1 MKCKILLV
9 GCGWRSQIYRR
20 AVANMCND
28 LEFCGILMHSEKRA
42 EEVAKETGIRTTS
55 SFETALKWNPDFV
68 ILCVPKPVMKDWI
81 IRFMEH
87 QIPILCETAPGI
99 NVAELNEV
107 WKESVRLNGKVQ
119 VAEQYFLQPY
129 YHAVQTIIDSGLL
142 GDIIN
147 VNLSA
152 IHGYHCMSI
161 FRKFLGLRFENCTI
175 TGNRYHFP
183 VTKTRDRAGWHES
196 GEVLLS
202 VRDRADMV
210 FENGKTAFFDFDD
223 DQYFSPIRSRRWD
236 IQGIRGEIQN
246 DAVCYMNKKNRV
258 VMENMHREDDGIN
271 NIDGWSHMY
280 ISFKGERI
288 YENPFPGLR
297 INDDEIAVTSLLMG
311 MKRYVETGEDIYSLR
326 DGLQDAY
333 LDFMREE
340 AVTTGKVIITTSQS
354 WV

>member
-20 AVANMCND
+20 AVANCPDD

-42 EEVAKETGIRTTS
+42 KEVEQQTGICTTS
-55 SFETALKWNPDFV
+55 SFETALEWKPDYV

-81 IRFMEH
+81 IRFMEAG
-87 QIPILCETAPGI
+87 IPILCETSPGN

-107 WKESVRLNGKVQ
+107 WNESVRLNGKVQ

-129 YHAVQTIIDSGLL
+129 YHAVQEIIDSGLL
-142 GDIIN
+142 GDVLS
-147 VNLSA
+147 VNMSA
-152 IHGYHCMSI
+152 IHGYHAMSI
-161 FRKFLGLRFENCTI
+161 FRKFLGIEFENCTI

-183 VTKTRDRAGWHES
+183 VTKTRDRAGWHET
-196 GEVLLS
+196 GEIVMPI
-202 VRDRADMV
+202 RDRADMV
-210 FENGKTAFFDFDD
+210 FENGKVAFFDFDD
-223 DQYFSPIRSRRWD
+223 DQYFSPIRSRRWNV
-236 IQGIRGEIQN
+236 QGIRGEIQN
-246 DAVCYMNKKNRV
+246 DTVCYMNKNNRPV
-258 VMENMHREDDGIN
+258 TEKMHREDDGVN

-297 INDDEIAVTSLLMG
+297 INDDEIAVTSLLLG
-311 MKRYVETGEDIYSLR
+311 MKKYVKTGEDIYSLR

-340 AVTTGKVIITTSQS
+340 AVTTGKIITTTTQS
-354 WV
+354 WA